1 MHQLAFDE
9 GISIAA
15 LVHER
20 TAPECFPVSRDWQWL
35 REQAMP
41 LIEARIPAGCSAGRI
56 GLLRAIALCGVLVG
70 WRRLA
75 SGDTPPH

>member
-9 GISIAA
+9 GITIAA

-20 TAPECFPVSRDWQWL
+20 TAPECVPVSHDWQWL
-35 REQAMP
+35 RAQAMP
-41 LIEARIPAGCSAGRI
+41 LIEARIPAGCPVGRI
-56 GLLRAIALCGVLVG
+56 GLLRAIALCGVFVG

-75 SGDTPPH
+75 AGDALPH